1 MVVTDPLAITVANP
15 TGQIGTIASLA
26 VGASQSFSFTYDVK
40 QAVIDGN
47 GIDENGVVDGDGDV
61 DNTASAVSTQTPIPV
76 SASQTVLIEQAPALT
91 ITKAAAIPGDAD
103 GKIDS
108 ASDDILY
115 TVTVT
120 NTGNQT
126 LTNVVVTDPLAITV
140 ANPTGQIGTIASLAV
155 GASQSFS
162 FTYDVKQAVIDGN
175 GIDKNGVVDGD
186 GDVDNT
192 ASAVSTQ
199 TPIPVSASQTVLIE
213 QAPALS
219 ITKAATIP
227 GDADG
232 KIDSASRRHPLHRHG
247 HQLRQ
252 PDLDQCRGHRSI
264 SHYRGEPHRSD
275 RHDCVPGGRRQ
286 PKLQLHLR
294 CQASGY

>member
-1 MVVTDPLAITVANP
+1 MA
-15 TGQIGTIASLA
+15 
-26 VGASQSFSFTYDVK
+26 
-40 QAVIDGN
+40 
-47 GIDENGVVDGDGDV
+47 
-61 DNTASAVSTQTPIPV
+61 
-76 SASQTVLIEQAPALT
+76 TVLIRMAWSIMTAMSTTPPPQSVPRPRSGQRVANRAHRASSGT
-91 ITKAAAIPGDAD
+91 VHYQGGRDSRRCD

-108 ASDDILY
+108 ASDDIRLY
-115 TVTVT
+115 RH
-120 NTGNQT
+120 GHQYRQRT

-219 ITKAATIP
+219 ITKAAAIP

-232 KIDSASRRHPLHRHG
+232 KIDSASDDISIPS
-247 HQLRQ
+247 
-252 PDLDQCRGHRSI
+252 RSPTPAT
-264 SHYRGEPHRSD
+264 RP
-275 RHDCVPGGRRQ
+275 
-286 PKLQLHLR
+286 
-294 CQASGY
+294 